1 MGMQLLRGLRL
12 WGLGAS
18 AGLVAAARAPTAPRS
33 PPRLRA
39 SAADPRPRP
48 GFRLRTHLPAGPR
61 LQRQAAAACRD
72 LPPANASAM
81 ERAGAGGINSNE
93 CENVSRKREMSEESE
108 ANTVD
113 SLVDLPF
120 ATIDIIDD
128 CGITDVPQI
137 NLERSKEK
145 EWNNK
150 DKIKKR
156 KKKQKDGQPNYFL
169 SIPITNKEI
178 TKEIKILQNAIIQQ
192 DQRLAKAMNRDGSF
206 HITLLVMQL
215 LNEDEI
221 NIGIDALLELKPFV
235 EEILQGK
242 TLTLPFEGVDTFGN
256 QVGFVKLAEGDH
268 INPLLEIADAAKR
281 TFQEKGILAGE
292 SRTYK
297 PHLTFMKLSKAPWLR
312 KKGVKKIDPKFYEKF
327 ISHRFG
333 EEMVHRIDLCSML
346 KKKQSNGYY
355 HCESSIVIGELGSP
369 SSIALQRYRKEVPS
383 WPSGDKNGGE
393 PDDAELVRLS
403 KRLVENA
410 VLKAVQQYLE
420 ETQNKN
426 KPGDGSS
433 VKTEEADRNGTDSDN
448 NRK

>member
-1 MGMQLLRGLRL
+1 
-12 WGLGAS
+12 
-18 AGLVAAARAPTAPRS
+18 
-33 PPRLRA
+33 
-39 SAADPRPRP
+39 
-48 GFRLRTHLPAGPR
+48 
-61 LQRQAAAACRD
+61 
-72 LPPANASAM
+72 M

-93 CENVSRKREMSEESE
+93 CETVSRKREMSEESE

-120 ATIDIIDD
+120 ATIDVIDD

-312 KKGVKKIDPKFYEKF
+312 KKLYFLLAVCPSGVKKIDPKFYEKF

-369 SSIALQRYRKEVPS
+369 SSVALQRYRKEVPS